1 MGLMRDGLPEE
12 VWLSTTEE
20 GGEEDQESGEGEEI
34 SAEKGPFRDCVCACS
49 FGLDTFLVGVP

>member
-1 MGLMRDGLPEE
+1 MGLMRADLPEG
-12 VWLSTTEE
+12 VWLSTTE

-49 FGLDTFLVGVP
+49 LGLDTFLVGVP